1 MSKSALLVI
10 DLQNE
15 YLPTGKLPLVNIEQA
30 TQNAVKVIAQ
40 ARQNGTQV
48 IHVQHIFAHG
58 ELPVFEP
65 NSHGIE
71 FQAAVKPQPDETII
85 VKNNVNA
92 FLNTNLKQ
100 ILDQNAISELVVVGA
115 MSHMCIDAAVRAA
128 ADFGYNV
135 KVIHDA
141 CATLDLEFNGFKV
154 PAAYA
159 HATIMAA
166 FEFAYAQVI
175 STEAYLGE

>member
-15 YLPTGKLPLVNIEQA
+15 YLPTGKLPLVNIKKA
-30 TQNAVKVIAQ
+30 TENAVKVIAN

-48 IHVQHIFAHG
+48 IHVQHIFANG
-58 ELPVFEP
+58 EFPAFEP
-65 NSHGIE
+65 NSNGIE
-71 FQAAVKPQPDETII
+71 FQDIVKPKADETII
-85 VKNNVNA
+85 VKNYVNS
-92 FLNTNLKQ
+92 FLNTNLKE
-100 ILDQNAISELVVVGA
+100 ILDKNDITELVVIGA

-128 ADFGYNV
+128 SDFGYKV

-141 CATLDLEFNGFKV
+141 CATLDLDFNGVKV
-154 PAAYA
+154 PAAHV
-159 HATIMAA
+159 HATLMAA

-175 STEAYLGE
+175 STEDYVS